1 MKKVFTFLTGV
12 LSLTTLE
19 AQQAPNDSLK
29 NIQLEEVVV
38 SATRATHG
46 MPVAFTDIEKKSIDQ
61 NNFGRDIPYIM
72 ALSPSVTVTSDAG
85 TGIGYTAFRIRGT
98 DVNRINVTINGIP
111 YNDAESHGVFF
122 VDLPDFASSLA
133 SMQIQ
138 RGVGTSANGAAAF
151 GASINMKTDNSGIKP
166 YSSIGTSFGSFGTLK
181 NTISVGT
188 GLLNRHFAIDGRFSN
203 VKSDGFIDRASADMQ
218 SYMFSA
224 TYFADKTMIKFLTFD
239 GKEKTYQAWN
249 GVDLDLVKSDPEHYT
264 RHYNELGRY
273 VNEDGNI
280 RFYDNQIDDYH
291 QTHYQLLLTQS
302 LNEKWMLNGAL
313 HYTKGKGYYEEYKTD
328 RDYAEYG
335 LTPPIEDGQPRME
348 TDLIRQKWLDND
360 FYGLVF
366 AANYHHR
373 ATEVTLGGGANHY
386 GGNHYGKVLWVRFPD
401 KFIPGREWYRSTSDK
416 NDWNI
421 YVKTTSE
428 ILPNLIGFAD
438 LQFRHIF
445 YELNGQNDKYD
456 AEKGTMID
464 LTQQHDFSFFNPKAG
479 LTYKINPRNHLY
491 ASFAVANREPNRNNY
506 TDAGPNEKPTSERLY
521 DTEVGYRYESP
532 NFSFGANYYY
542 MHYKNQLILTGK
554 ISEIGEPLTTNIPR
568 SYRTGLELT
577 TAIKFHP
584 QWRWDAN
591 LTLSSNKIDH
601 FVEQSVDEYDADWNW
616 IGSRD
621 NDLGQT
627 DIAFSPNIIAN
638 SIFTFTYRQFE
649 TALQSSYVS
658 RQYLDNTSDHDRSI
672 DPYFVNHLRLSYS
685 LKTPHAKS
693 IDFGLLINNL
703 FNTEY
708 ETNGYIWY
716 TYYLAG
722 KRVNEKRYFP
732 QAGTNVLANIV
743 VNF

>member
-1 MKKVFTFLTGV
+1 
-12 LSLTTLE
+12 
-19 AQQAPNDSLK
+19 
-29 NIQLEEVVV
+29 
-38 SATRATHG
+38 
-46 MPVAFTDIEKKSIDQ
+46 
-61 NNFGRDIPYIM
+61 
-72 ALSPSVTVTSDAG
+72 
-85 TGIGYTAFRIRGT
+85 
-98 DVNRINVTINGIP
+98 
-111 YNDAESHGVFF
+111 
-122 VDLPDFASSLA
+122 
-133 SMQIQ
+133 
-138 RGVGTSANGAAAF
+138 
-151 GASINMKTDNSGIKP
+151 
-166 YSSIGTSFGSFGTLK
+166 
-181 NTISVGT
+181 
-188 GLLNRHFAIDGRFSN
+188 
-203 VKSDGFIDRASADMQ
+203 
-218 SYMFSA
+218 
-224 TYFADKTMIKFLTFD
+224 
-239 GKEKTYQAWN
+239 
-249 GVDLDLVKSDPEHYT
+249 VKSDPEHYT

-273 VNEDGNI
+273 VDDDGNI

-335 LTPPIEDGQPRME
+335 LTAPIENGQPRKE

-360 FYGLVF
+360 FYGAIF
-366 AANYHHR
+366 AANYRHR
-373 ATEVTLGGGANHY
+373 TTEVTLGGGANHY
-386 GGNHYGKVLWVRFPD
+386 GGNHYGKILWVRFPNR
-401 KFIPGREWYRSTSDK
+401 FTPGREWYRSTSDK
-416 NDWNI
+416 DDWNI

-428 ILPNLIGFAD
+428 ILPDLIGFLD
-438 LQFRHIF
+438 LQYRHIF

-456 AEKGTMID
+456 AEKGTMFD

-521 DTEVGYRYESP
+521 DTEAGYRYESP

-542 MHYKNQLILTGK
+542 MRYKNQLILTGK
-554 ISEIGEPLTTNIPR
+554 ISEIGELLTTNIPR

-577 TAIKFHP
+577 TALRLHP

-601 FVEQSVDEYDADWNW
+601 FVERDVVEYDADWKK
-616 IGSRD
+616 IGTHD
-621 NDLGQT
+621 NDLGKT
-627 DIAFSPNIIAN
+627 DIAFSPNIISN
-638 SIFTFTYRQFE
+638 SILTFTYRQFE
-649 TALQSSYVS
+649 AALQSSYVS
-658 RQYLDNTSDHDRSI
+658 RQYLDNTSDRDRSI

-685 LKTPHAKS
+685 AKIPYTKS

-703 FNTEY
+703 FNVEY
-708 ETNGYIWY
+708 ETNGYVWY

-722 KRVNEKRYFP
+722 ERMNEKRYFP